1 MQRLYAKSVANVN
14 TINISII
21 GMNGSGKSAV
31 VVKYLTRR
39 FIVEYAPYLSDSYT
53 KADSV
58 DGHELTINIQDTS
71 DSDEIDLDDI
81 IKWSQAIII
90 LFSMTSRRSFYRA
103 QELVEAIHA
112 QSALVDRKMKLSGT
126 SQQSKSNNSQ
136 QINTPSSSSSSL
148 SSTMPLNASS
158 ISTVNSNSLNSQHN
172 LTQSGSLRRSA
183 LYTINTA
190 KPPSI
195 ILVANKADLERF
207 RLVQKAEADEFA
219 KSHGI
224 PYYEI
229 TVTETYKEVQAIFH
243 AAARLC
249 LQSKGLKPRQVNG
262 QTASCG
268 RGILPGGN
276 PPSVLTSLAVSP
288 GLLLQKKSTAVS
300 PVLEVMASTESESN
314 TTTSSSTTTTT
325 TTAATTTSGPASIL
339 SNLKL
344 RATSPTSG
352 TNVIRTPASNKFIG
366 SQSTA
371 TSKLPPTASNQST
384 LQSSSS
390 QQQQQQ
396 QQQPSSNPTTTQST
410 PATHTPITLSRK
422 HPSVSS
428 SQPSTEQRVT
438 NPGTS
443 PSINQST
450 LTLSMQM
457 NKKPPPTTLPQPK
470 KSGLGF
476 KFFSKKK

>member
-58 DGHELTINIQDTS
+58 DGHELTVNIQDTS

-103 QELVEAIHA
+103 QELVETIHS
-112 QSALVDRKMKLSGT
+112 QSESIDRKPKLSGT
-126 SQQSKSNNSQ
+126 QQSKSNNSQ
-136 QINTPSSSSSSL
+136 HINTSSSTSLSTSSVSLVNPNSSS
-148 SSTMPLNASS
+148 T
-158 ISTVNSNSLNSQHN
+158 QHS

-183 LYTINTA
+183 LYNINTV

-195 ILVANKADLERF
+195 ILVANKSDLERF
-207 RLVQKAEADEFA
+207 RLVQKAEAEEFA
-219 KSHGI
+219 KFHGI

-229 TVTETYKEVQAIFH
+229 TVTETYKEVQTIFH

-249 LQSKGLKPRQVNG
+249 LQSKGLKPRQMNG
-262 QTASCG
+262 QTTSSG

-288 GLLLQKKSTAVS
+288 SLLLQKKSTSVS
-300 PVLEVMASTESESN
+300 PNLEVTTSTECELN
-314 TTTSSSTTTTT
+314 TTI
-325 TTAATTTSGPASIL
+325 TTATTGGPASIL

-344 RATSPTSG
+344 RAASPNLVTSGIKTPTS
-352 TNVIRTPASNKFIG
+352 IRFIG
-366 SQSTA
+366 SQSILN
-371 TSKLPPTASNQST
+371 SKLPPTPPNQPVT
-384 LQSSSS
+384 QLSSS

-396 QQQPSSNPTTTQST
+396 QQQQTNSKPVTIQST
-410 PATHTPITLSRK
+410 SITQTPNTLTRK

-428 SQPSTEQRVT
+428 SQPTTEQQK
-438 NPGTS
+438 TS
-443 PSINQST
+443 SITPVNINQ
-450 LTLSMQM
+450 TLSTSQIQL
-457 NKKPPPTTLPQPK
+457 NKKPPSITLPQPK

>member
-58 DGHELTINIQDTS
+58 DGHELTVNIQDTS

-103 QELVEAIHA
+103 QELVEAIHI
-112 QSALVDRKMKLSGT
+112 QPDLTNRKPKLSGT
-126 SQQSKSNNSQ
+126 QSYKSSNAQQT
-136 QINTPSSSSSSL
+136 NTPSSSL
-148 SSTMPLNASS
+148 ATSS
-158 ISTVNSNSLNSQHN
+158 ISSGNANAINTQHTI
-172 LTQSGSLRRSA
+172 TQSGSLRRSA

-190 KPPSI
+190 KPPAI
-195 ILVANKADLERF
+195 VLVANKSDLERF
-207 RLVQKAEADEFA
+207 RLVQKAEAEEFA
-219 KSHGI
+219 KFHGI

-229 TVTETYKEVQAIFH
+229 TVTETYKEVQTIFH
-243 AAARLC
+243 AAARLY

-262 QTASCG
+262 QTMSSG
-268 RGILPGGN
+268 RGILQGGN
-276 PPSVLTSLAVSP
+276 PPSVLSSLAVSP
-288 GLLLQKKSTAVS
+288 SLLLQKKSSTVS
-300 PVLEVMASTESESN
+300 PSLEVTTSTESESN
-314 TTTSSSTTTTT
+314 MTSS
-325 TTAATTTSGPASIL
+325 AGPTSIL

-344 RATSPTSG
+344 RATSPTSV
-352 TNVIRTPASNKFIG
+352 TSATKPPTSNKFTTGI
-366 SQSTA
+366 QSTLN
-371 TSKLPPTASNQST
+371 SKLPPTSSNQANQ
-384 LQSSSS
+384 LSSPQP
-390 QQQQQQ
+390 QQTTTN
-396 QQQPSSNPTTTQST
+396 PSTTQST
-410 PATHTPITLSRK
+410 STIQALNTLSRK

-428 SQPSTEQRVT
+428 KSSQQSIEQQRIASSYISSTPNVNQILPSLTQ
-438 NPGTS
+438 
-443 PSINQST
+443 IQS
-450 LTLSMQM
+450 
-457 NKKPPPTTLPQPK
+457 NKQSSNTTLPQPK

>member
-58 DGHELTINIQDTS
+58 DGHELTVNIQDTS

-103 QELVEAIHA
+103 QELVEAIHL
-112 QSALVDRKMKLSGT
+112 QSESIDRKPKLSGT
-126 SQQSKSNNSQ
+126 QQSKSNNSQ
-136 QINTPSSSSSSL
+136 QTNTSSASL
-148 SSTMPLNASS
+148 STSSVSS
-158 ISTVNSNSLNSQHN
+158 INAYSNSTQHS

-183 LYTINTA
+183 LYSINTV
-190 KPPSI
+190 KQPSI
-195 ILVANKADLERF
+195 ILVANKSDLERF
-207 RLVQKAEADEFA
+207 RLVQKAEAEEFA
-219 KSHGI
+219 KFHGI

-229 TVTETYKEVQAIFH
+229 TVTETYKEVQTIFH

-249 LQSKGLKPRQVNG
+249 LQSKGLKPRQMNG
-262 QTASCG
+262 QTTSSG

-288 GLLLQKKSTAVS
+288 SLLLQKKSTSVS
-300 PVLEVMASTESESN
+300 PNLEVTTSTESELNTN
-314 TTTSSSTTTTT
+314 TTT
-325 TTAATTTSGPASIL
+325 ATTGGPASIL

-344 RATSPTSG
+344 RAASPNLATSGIKTPTS
-352 TNVIRTPASNKFIG
+352 IRFIG
-366 SQSTA
+366 SQSILN
-371 TSKLPPTASNQST
+371 SKLPPTPPNQPVT
-384 LQSSSS
+384 QLSSS
-390 QQQQQQ
+390 QQQQTNSKPVTI
-396 QQQPSSNPTTTQST
+396 QPTSITQTSN
-410 PATHTPITLSRK
+410 TLTRK

-428 SQPSTEQRVT
+428 SQPTTEQQT
-438 NPGTS
+438 TS
-443 PSINQST
+443 SITLANINQ
-450 LTLSMQM
+450 TLSTSQIQL
-457 NKKPPPTTLPQPK
+457 NKKPPSITLPQPK

>member
-58 DGHELTINIQDTS
+58 DGHELTVNIQDTS

-103 QELVEAIHA
+103 QELVEAIHS
-112 QSALVDRKMKLSGT
+112 QSESIDRKPKLSGT
-126 SQQSKSNNSQ
+126 QQSKSNNSQ
-136 QINTPSSSSSSL
+136 HINTSSSTSLSTSSVSSVNPNSSS
-148 SSTMPLNASS
+148 T
-158 ISTVNSNSLNSQHN
+158 QHS

-183 LYTINTA
+183 LYNINTV
-190 KPPSI
+190 KSPSI
-195 ILVANKADLERF
+195 ILVANKSDLERF
-207 RLVQKAEADEFA
+207 RLVQKAEAEEFA
-219 KSHGI
+219 KFHGI

-229 TVTETYKEVQAIFH
+229 TVTETYKEVQTIFH

-249 LQSKGLKPRQVNG
+249 LQSKGLKPRQMNG
-262 QTASCG
+262 QTTSSG

-288 GLLLQKKSTAVS
+288 SLLLQKKSTSVS
-300 PVLEVMASTESESN
+300 PNLDVTTSTESELN
-314 TTTSSSTTTTT
+314 TTI
-325 TTAATTTSGPASIL
+325 TTATTGGPASIL

-344 RATSPTSG
+344 RAASPNLVTSGIKTPTS
-352 TNVIRTPASNKFIG
+352 IRFIG
-366 SQSTA
+366 SQSILN
-371 TSKLPPTASNQST
+371 SKLPPTPPNQPVTQLSST
-384 LQSSSS
+384 QH
-390 QQQQQQ
+390 QQQTNSKPVTI
-396 QQQPSSNPTTTQST
+396 QPTSMTQT
-410 PATHTPITLSRK
+410 PNTLTRK

-428 SQPSTEQRVT
+428 SQPTTEQQT
-438 NPGTS
+438 TS
-443 PSINQST
+443 SITPVNINQ
-450 LTLSMQM
+450 TLSTSQIQL
-457 NKKPPPTTLPQPK
+457 NKKPSSITLPQPK

>member
-1 MQRLYAKSVANVN
+1 MQRLYTKSVANVN

-58 DGHELTINIQDTS
+58 DGHELTVNIQDTS

-103 QELVEAIHA
+103 QELVEAIHS
-112 QSALVDRKMKLSGT
+112 QSELMDRKPKLSGA
-126 SQQSKSNNSQ
+126 QQSKSNNSQ
-136 QINTPSSSSSSL
+136 QINTSSSTSL
-148 SSTMPLNASS
+148 SNSS
-158 ISTVNSNSLNSQHN
+158 VSTVNPNSINTQHS

-183 LYTINTA
+183 LYTINTV

-195 ILVANKADLERF
+195 ILVANKSDLERF
-207 RLVQKAEADEFA
+207 RLVQKAEAEEFA

-229 TVTETYKEVQAIFH
+229 TVTETYKEVQTIFH

-249 LQSKGLKPRQVNG
+249 LQSKGLKPRQMNG
-262 QTASCG
+262 QATSSG
-268 RGILPGGN
+268 KGILPGGN

-288 GLLLQKKSTAVS
+288 SLLLQKKSTSVS
-300 PVLEVMASTESESN
+300 PNLEVITSTESELN
-314 TTTSSSTTTTT
+314 TTTTT
-325 TTAATTTSGPASIL
+325 GGPASIL

-344 RATSPTSG
+344 RATSPTLATSG
-352 TNVIRTPASNKFIG
+352 IKAPNSNRFIG
-366 SQSTA
+366 SQSIL
-371 TSKLPPTASNQST
+371 TSKLPPTPPNQSVT
-384 LQSSSS
+384 QLSSS

-396 QQQPSSNPTTTQST
+396 QQQTNSKPVTTQST
-410 PATHTPITLSRK
+410 SLTQTSNTLSRK
-422 HPSVSS
+422 HQSVS
-428 SQPSTEQRVT
+428 
-438 NPGTS
+438 NS
-443 PSINQST
+443 PSSIEQQTSSFIIPVNMNQTITTSQ
-450 LTLSMQM
+450 LQL
-457 NKKPPPTTLPQPK
+457 NKKPPSITIPQPK
-470 KSGLGF
+470 KSGLNF

>member
-58 DGHELTINIQDTS
+58 DGHELTVNIQDTS

-103 QELVEAIHA
+103 QELVEAIHS
-112 QSALVDRKMKLSGT
+112 QSESIDRKPKLSGT
-126 SQQSKSNNSQ
+126 QQSKSNNSQ
-136 QINTPSSSSSSL
+136 HINTSSSTSLSTSSVSLANPNSSS
-148 SSTMPLNASS
+148 
-158 ISTVNSNSLNSQHN
+158 IQHS

-183 LYTINTA
+183 LYNINTV

-195 ILVANKADLERF
+195 ILVANKSDLERF
-207 RLVQKAEADEFA
+207 RLVQKAEAEEFA
-219 KSHGI
+219 KFHGI

-229 TVTETYKEVQAIFH
+229 TVTETYKEVQTIFH

-249 LQSKGLKPRQVNG
+249 LQSKGLKPRQMNG
-262 QTASCG
+262 QTTSSG

-288 GLLLQKKSTAVS
+288 SLLLQKKSTSVS
-300 PVLEVMASTESESN
+300 PNLDVTTSTESELN
-314 TTTSSSTTTTT
+314 TAI
-325 TTAATTTSGPASIL
+325 TTATTGGPASIL

-344 RATSPTSG
+344 RAASPNLVTSGIKTPTS
-352 TNVIRTPASNKFIG
+352 IRFIG
-366 SQSTA
+366 SQSILN
-371 TSKLPPTASNQST
+371 SKLPPTPPNQQVTQLSST
-384 LQSSSS
+384 

-396 QQQPSSNPTTTQST
+396 QQTNSKPVTIQPTSMTQT
-410 PATHTPITLSRK
+410 PNTLTRK

-428 SQPSTEQRVT
+428 SQPTTEQHT
-438 NPGTS
+438 TS
-443 PSINQST
+443 SITPVNINQ
-450 LTLSMQM
+450 TLSTSQIQL
-457 NKKPPPTTLPQPK
+457 NKKPPSITLPQPK